1 MGCAVHVFI
10 LYPAVGGNL
19 VLSVRNRFGK
29 GEGGTFVDEAKASA
43 AAIPTRLLNG
53 SVGNGVDS

>member
-1 MGCAVHVFI
+1 M
-10 LYPAVGGNL
+10 
-19 VLSVRNRFGK
+19 LSVRNCFGK

-43 AAIPTRLLNG
+43 AAIPTPLLNG